1 MEHGKPEQSHGN
13 NSGTEA
19 AADTDLTRRFA
30 DRSRALVEEHG
41 ADSFIGHLCK
51 NINSQLRKLPGYV
64 PHAWATHKS
73 QPLQG
78 KIKWQLDQLEAALQG
93 R

>member
-1 MEHGKPEQSHGN
+1 MEQGKPEQTTVN
-13 NSGTEA
+13 KSGTQ
-19 AADTDLTRRFA
+19 ADIDTRLTQMFPE
-30 DRSRALVEEHG
+30 RSRALVEEHG

-51 NINSQLRKLPGYV
+51 NINSQLRKLPDYV